1 MKKQDISILWTVGLL
16 ASGWENVLFRVQLYS
31 PRAWQSIKTD
41 KAHCLFL
48 LQTTHIAQRIR
59 GTLLD
64 IFPDNE
70 GWSQMNEMINEK
82 WKKSMPH
89 IGLFSLNVIVATQN
103 DTL

>member
-1 MKKQDISILWTVGLL
+1 MQVVGRMFYLECSCTAQEHDNPSKL
-16 ASGWENVLFRVQLYS
+16 
-31 PRAWQSIKTD
+31 IKT
-41 KAHCLFL
+41 HCLFQ
-48 LQTTHIAQRIR
+48 LQTTHIAQKIR

-82 WKKSMPH
+82 WKKSMPN